1 MVKTVMRKGILRM
14 ICQYIL
20 GKQMALKTSNKNR
33 KKIIRFKADEDS
45 YKTKD

>member
-1 MVKTVMRKGILRM
+1 MKKGIFKT
-14 ICQYIL
+14 ICQYTQ

-33 KKIIRFKADEDS
+33 KKVRRFKANEDS